1 MGDRTTLRAHCR
13 AILEQGS
20 LEAKLS
26 TPPGGAGALC
36 DDEPG
41 APLDHEQPAREDTL
55 RFRKETAPLP
65 RPGALRDPE
74 ARATCLARFAHHE
87 LMAVELFAWALL
99 RWPTLD
105 PALRRGLAHILDEE
119 QLHCRLYLR
128 RLTAHGSALGEHA
141 LSGYFWRQLPPIR
154 CVADGLV
161 AGARV
166 ADGPVADG
174 PVAAGRAA
182 EARPSAGPAAFLA
195 AMGLTLEQ
203 ANLDFTLV
211 YRDAFREAGDLA
223 SSRVCQRVHDDEIR
237 HVRHAAEW
245 LRRMHPQGDDRQR
258 YEASVPFPLS
268 AARAKGRRFDA
279 AARRRAGLD
288 EYLIEHVRAA
298 RSSQELA
305 ARGRPR

>member
-26 TPPGGAGALC
+26 TPPGGAAALR
-36 DDEPG
+36 DEEPG
-41 APLDHEQPAREDTL
+41 APLDHERPVREDTL

-74 ARATCLARFAHHE
+74 ARAICLARFAHHE

-105 PALRRGLAHILDEE
+105 PALRRGMAHILDEE

-128 RLTAHGSALGEHA
+128 RLTAHGSTLGEHA

-154 CVADGLV
+154 
-161 AGARV
+161 RV
-166 ADGPVADG
+166 ADGRVADG
-174 PVAAGRAA
+174 RAAAGRAA
-182 EARPSAGPAAFLA
+182 EARPSDGPAAFLA

-223 SSRVCQRVHDDEIR
+223 SSRVCQRVHEDEIR

-288 EYLIEHVRAA
+288 ESLIEHVRAA

-305 ARGRPR
+305 ARGRAR